1 MLAPYPL
8 ELAPQAGRHAN
19 CGTLLLIRIV
29 ALNAYNPETKRVW
42 IFQASP
48 LQLAIWQLGFTE
60 RRHPDVGEQ
69 L

>member
-1 MLAPYPL
+1 M

-42 IFQASP
+42 YSKPVPFN
-48 LQLAIWQLGFTE
+48 LQFGSWALLKEGI
-60 RRHPDVGEQ
+60 RM
-69 L
+69 